1 MSHLQTVRSLAED
14 MNAIGLDAFD
24 PHIAG
29 LPLEEGKHA
38 DKVKAD
44 AEESGEE
51 AEESEV
57 EPYAPEVQ
65 EAAMTV
71 FQAARPQ
78 IDESLIDY
86 EESEFNY
93 DFLNSIAALIESEI
107 EDGADIDDAVQTVA
121 EQVSSTYNSL
131 TLVEDEEEV
140 DPVSFVESLDEAE
153 LVRFA
158 RANDLDE
165 ADLEEVRKFILGK
178 IKRVGRGIERMG
190 ITRKIKAGKKIVKKK
205 VTGAMVMARKAAEL
219 ARRGMK
225 KLLNKKKGISARK
238 GTAKISAR
246 KRARARRESVADE
259 LRNLLHEGV
268 SAAQESTLS
277 SLQFELAEAYFRTAS
292 VSALYA
298 QFFEAFGDESDKA
311 IVKVM
316 LDVSESARQK
326 AEGVQTIGESEVDI
340 EESMGTL
347 QTFAKVLSRT
357 GEQYNEYALVDGEGN
372 LVEMDDYDDDED
384 DDDTEESESGK

>member
-121 EQVSSTYNSL
+121 EQVSSTYNDL
-131 TLVEDEEEV
+131 TLTEDE
-140 DPVSFVESLDEAE
+140 
-153 LVRFA
+153 
-158 RANDLDE
+158 DLDE
-165 ADLEEVRKFILGK
+165 SEQLDEKIQRRVRKQRRGATGVQKAGIQMRISTAKGGAK
-178 IKRVGRGIERMG
+178 IKK
-190 ITRKIKAGKKIVKKK
+190 TK
-205 VTGAMVMARKAAEL
+205 VTGKQSIERLKAQRK
-219 ARRGMK
+219 RKGK
-225 KLLNKKKGISARK
+225 KALLNLKKRMSARK
-238 GTAKISAR
+238 GPARLSAR
-246 KRARARRESVADE
+246 KRSRVTRVNAGVAEE
-259 LRNLLHEGV
+259 LRNLLSEGTK
-268 SAAQESTLS
+268 APIAESLS
-277 SLQFELAEAYFRTAS
+277 SVRVELAEAFDRIGIVSILLQDFFEDWGDEGDQGIGQVMEDLAE
-292 VSALYA
+292 SALQA
-298 QFFEAFGDESDKA
+298 SIA
-311 IVKVM
+311 
-316 LDVSESARQK
+316 
-326 AEGVQTIGESEVDI
+326 AE
-340 EESMGTL
+340 TL
-347 QTFAKVLSRT
+347 AEDDFDLEGSFAKVQKFAKVIGRVMD
-357 GEQYNEYALVDGEGN
+357 QYNEYALVDGEGN
-372 LVEMDDYDDDED
+372 LVEMDDEDDDDEY